1 MKAILLA
8 AGFGTRLRP
17 LTDTIPKC
25 LVPIKGIPLLE
36 IWLDRLSA
44 AGVDS
49 FLINTH
55 YLHEQVKEFIKK
67 SSYNDKVTLFYEP
80 ELLGTAGTLNANIDF
95 FKGQDGMLI
104 HSDNYCLADIH
115 EFINAHVNRPKVCV
129 MTMMTFKTENPTQC
143 GIIQLDEN
151 NIVTG
156 MQEKVSNPDGN
167 LANGAFYI
175 LSGDFQNYM
184 RNELSTTTDLSN
196 EVLPTL
202 MHKIYSYQTYKTFI
216 DIGTPQTYQKANEL
230 VV

>member
-17 LTDTIPKC
+17 LTDKVPKC
-25 LVPIKGIPLLE
+25 LVPIKGKPLLE

-80 ELLGTAGTLNANIDF
+80 KLLGTAGTLNANLDF

-104 HSDNYCLADIH
+104 HSDNYCLADIP
-115 EFINAHVNRPKVCV
+115 EFINAHQNRPKPCV

-143 GIIQLDEN
+143 GIMQLDEN

-167 LANGAFYI
+167 LANGAVYI

-184 RNELSTTTDLSN
+184 RSELSSTTDLSN

-202 MHKIYSYQTYKTFI
+202 MHKIYSYQTDKTFI
-216 DIGTPQTYQKANEL
+216 DIGTPETYQKANEMI
-230 VV
+230 V